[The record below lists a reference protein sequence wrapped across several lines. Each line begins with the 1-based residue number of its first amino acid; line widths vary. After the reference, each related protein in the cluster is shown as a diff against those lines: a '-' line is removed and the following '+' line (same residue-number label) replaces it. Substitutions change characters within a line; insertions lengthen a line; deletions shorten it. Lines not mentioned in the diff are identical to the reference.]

1 MNELDKPLV
10 IGFVAD
16 LMFTV
21 QIQNGLEKAGYTIE
35 WIEDASQF
43 GEPYEGPMPPGEQLR
58 GRDGAFTDYLTRR
71 QPALL
76 LFDLHN
82 HAIPWRLWIA
92 MIKTSPATRRFPVL
106 CFGSHVD
113 TEALQTA
120 RQAGADEVVARSRFF
135 SNMLPLVQKHIRQ
148 VDTEGIAA
156 ACQHPLSSHAVKGLE
171 LFNQGEYF
179 EAHEELE
186 HAWNEDT
193 SPARDCY
200 RAILQIA
207 VAYLQIQRGNYNGA
221 VKMFLRV
228 RQWLEPLPDICHG
241 IDLIRL
247 RTDAQSVEETLLAL
261 GRERINEFDLTL
273 FRPVYYERL

>member
-1 MNELDKPLV
+1 MNEPDKPLI

-21 QIQNGLEKAGYTIE
+21 QIQNGLEKAGYTVE
-35 WIEDASQF
+35 WIEDANRF
-43 GEPYEGPMPPGEQLR
+43 GEVYDGPMRPGEQLR

-82 HAIPWRLWIA
+82 AAIPWKLWIA

-113 TEALQTA
+113 MDALQTA

-148 VDTEGIAA
+148 VDMEGIAA
-156 ACQHPLSSHAVKGLE
+156 ACQQPLTPHAIKGLE

-228 RQWLEPLPDICHG
+228 RQWLEPLPDTCHG
-241 IDLIRL
+241 VDLARL
-247 RTDAQSVEETLLAL
+247 RADAQAVEETLLSL
-261 GRERINEFDLTL
+261 GRERISEFDLTR
-273 FRPVYYERL
+273 FQPVQYETP